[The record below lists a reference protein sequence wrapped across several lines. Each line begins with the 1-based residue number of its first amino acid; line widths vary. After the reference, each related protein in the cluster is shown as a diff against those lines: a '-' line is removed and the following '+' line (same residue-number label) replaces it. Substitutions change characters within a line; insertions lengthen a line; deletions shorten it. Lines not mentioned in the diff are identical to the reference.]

1 MSDEIL
7 KAVNDLRE
15 KVTEIDIKLESMN
28 SELRPFV
35 HLVRGN
41 GRPGLEA
48 RLYHNEQKVDS
59 LESHASWSLRFGV
72 SALVAAVG
80 TVVWQLLIK

>member
-48 RLYHNEQKVDS
+48 RLYHNEQKVET
-59 LESHASWSLRFGV
+59 LENHASWSMRFGV
-72 SALVAAVG
+72 SALISALG
-80 TVVWQLLIK
+80 TILWTLVNK

>member
-1 MSDEIL
+1 MNEDIL
-7 KAVNDLRE
+7 KAINDLRE

-48 RLYHNEQKVDS
+48 RLYHTEQKVDD
-59 LESHASWSLRFGV
+59 LEKNANWSVKFAI
-72 SALVAAVG
+72 SALISAFG
-80 TVVWQLLIK
+80 TIIWHIVKQ

>member
-7 KAVNDLRE
+7 RAVNDLRE
-15 KVTEIDIKLESMN
+15 KVCEIDIKLESMS
-28 SELRPFV
+28 SELKPFV

-48 RLYHNEQKVDS
+48 RLYHNEQKVES
-59 LESHASWSLRFGV
+59 LEGHASWSMRFGV
-72 SALVAAVG
+72 MALVGAIG
-80 TVVWQLLIK
+80 TIVWNLLQQ